1 VRKYDFIIYAYLSWY
16 WPVTSNNRLSIWW
29 CPSVTLPPPPPVGVW
44 SIAMSLSRRLV
55 CLSVYLSVCPSPRV
69 AQTPDVQMSTNFLY
83 MLPVAVARS
92 SSGGNAICYVLPV
105 CGWRHIMEQICQN
118 QRLRMF
124 CPVCQVAAPGTK
136 SAVFDC
142 ILFQLCNSNML
153 QPT

>member
-1 VRKYDFIIYAYLSWY
+1 MWENMILLFMLICLDTGQLLQTTVFQFGGVHLLLCH
-16 WPVTSNNRLSIWW
+16 PL
-29 CPSVTLPPPPPVGVW
+29 PPVGVW
-44 SIAMSLSRRLV
+44 SIAMSLSKRLV

-142 ILFQLCNSNML
+142 ILL